1 MLNNT
6 IIGIDIAKAKFDV
19 FATHHG
25 KSYKHV
31 FQNTPSGFNAFME
44 WTVRKKLDG
53 AHACLEATGSYGERL
68 SNFLFEKGLK
78 VSVVNPARIK
88 AYGRC
93 NMTRHKTDE
102 VDAKLIAHFCETQK
116 PDLWSPPPK
125 EEYELRELTRCL
137 ASLKSSRDDFSN
149 RLEKLEHKGD
159 VVSKH
164 YVNIRSKID
173 NEINSVSQEINTL
186 VSSSPILKN
195 RHDLL
200 VSIIGIGSI
209 TASALLGE
217 LLDFSRFKT
226 ARQLAS
232 FAGLTPSHRQSGSS
246 LNGKSRIS
254 KMGSK
259 NFRVLLYFPAIS
271 AKNHNPHLKNFSENL
286 KKRGKHNMEI
296 IVAIMRKLIHI
307 AFGVLKNNIPFD
319 SKICEED

>member
-19 FATHHG
+19 FATHHE

-31 FQNTPSGFNAFME
+31 FQNTPSGFNSFME
-44 WTVRKKLDG
+44 WMVKK
-53 AHACLEATGSYGERL
+53 HFENTHVCLEATGSYGERL

-159 VVSKH
+159 VVSQH
-164 YVNIRSKID
+164 YLNIQSKIEE
-173 NEINSVSQEINTL
+173 EIKAVSRAIDKL
-186 VSSSPILKN
+186 IISSPMLKN
-195 RHDLL
+195 RH
-200 VSIIGIGSI
+200 
-209 TASALLGE
+209 
-217 LLDFSRFKT
+217 
-226 ARQLAS
+226 
-232 FAGLTPSHRQSGSS
+232 
-246 LNGKSRIS
+246 
-254 KMGSK
+254 
-259 NFRVLLYFPAIS
+259 
-271 AKNHNPHLKNFSENL
+271 NL
-286 KKRGKHNMEI
+286 
-296 IVAIMRKLIHI
+296 
-307 AFGVLKNNIPFD
+307 
-319 SKICEED
+319 S